1 MLNIKLNRLANS
13 KYSPK
18 PKPWKL
24 NTALNGKASKEKL
37 VLNGQG
43 LGETR

>member
-1 MLNIKLNRLANS
+1 MLKIKHNKLANNR
-13 KYSPK
+13 YSPK

-24 NTALNGKASKEKL
+24 STALKGKASKEKL